1 MDFITLYDKAK
12 DIELLN
18 EVVVGIVTFVVNH
31 AWPIDYERSIY

>member
-1 MDFITLYDKAK
+1 MGMDFITLYDKAK

-18 EVVVGIVTFVVNH
+18 EVVTFVVNH